1 MTAKTPA
8 ERQRAAKA
16 RKLEQGL
23 VRVPVWIP
31 DTPEAR
37 EALKQAAAELNA
49 HAPPTLEGSA
59 NTGGAGETWE

>member
-1 MTAKTPA
+1 MAKTPA

-16 RKLEQGL
+16 RRTEAGL

-37 EALKQAAAELNA
+37 EALKQAASEINA
-49 HAPPTLEGSA
+49 PTPPTLEGSA
-59 NTGGAGETWE
+59 DTGGAGETLE